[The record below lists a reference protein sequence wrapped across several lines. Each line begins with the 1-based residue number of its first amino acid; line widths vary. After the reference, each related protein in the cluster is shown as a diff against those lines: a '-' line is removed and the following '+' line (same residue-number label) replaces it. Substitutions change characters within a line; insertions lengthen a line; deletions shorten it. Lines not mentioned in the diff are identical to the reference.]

1 MFVTRSGES
10 TANPSVRV
18 IWAPTNSGVCVGTT
32 LDFFELI
39 KKSRVPHPTDY
50 QPHET
55 RSLQWSASVYEPNVQ
70 VATDV
75 DTPVLQVR
83 CHRSDQEC

>member
-39 KKSRVPHPTDY
+39 KKNPGSRTLRTINPM
-50 QPHET
+50 
-55 RSLQWSASVYEPNVQ
+55 R
-70 VATDV
+70 
-75 DTPVLQVR
+75 PVVFSGVR
-83 CHRSDQEC
+83 PYMSQTSR